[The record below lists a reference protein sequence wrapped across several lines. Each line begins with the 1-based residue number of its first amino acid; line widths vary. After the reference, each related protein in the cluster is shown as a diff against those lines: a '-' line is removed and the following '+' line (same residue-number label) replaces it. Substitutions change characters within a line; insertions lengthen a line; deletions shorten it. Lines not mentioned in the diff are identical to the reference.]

1 MSTKR
6 IVVLISG
13 SGSNLQAIINACAAN
28 EIQGSIV
35 AVISNRPEVYGLER
49 ARLAGIATQTLDH
62 KNFADRESFDQA
74 LMELIDSYQPDLV
87 VLAGFMRILT
97 AAFVEHYLGRMLN
110 IHPSLLPAYKGVH
123 THQRALEE
131 GAQQHGASVHFV
143 TAELDAGAVILQAAV
158 PVFTG
163 DTTETLAARV
173 LVEEHK
179 IYPQVVAWFC
189 TGRLDYQ
196 DGAAYLDGQRLLEP
210 LRLQQFT

>member
-158 PVFTG
+158 PVFTD
-163 DTTETLAARV
+163 DTAETLAARV

-189 TGRLDYQ
+189 AGRLVYQ

-210 LRLQQFT
+210 LKLQQFA

>member
-1 MSTKR
+1 
-6 IVVLISG
+6 
-13 SGSNLQAIINACAAN
+13 
-28 EIQGSIV
+28 
-35 AVISNRPEVYGLER
+35 
-49 ARLAGIATQTLDH
+49 LAGIVTQTLDH

-97 AAFVEHYLGRMLN
+97 AAFVEYYLGRMLN

-158 PVFTG
+158 PVFTD
-163 DTTETLAARV
+163 DTAETLAARV

-210 LRLQQFT
+210 LRLQQFA